1 MALVNHAKK
10 EINAKIIYFG
20 PVGCGKSAA
29 LNYIYSRIKPELRGE
44 LKSVP
49 AGGDNLLFFDFSPLD
64 APLQDGY
71 RVRLHIYTLTG
82 AVTNPATWKMTLKGA
97 DGIVIMI
104 DSSPDRLLMAQESV
118 SQLRDYLSS
127 YGVGLHDTPA
137 ILQVNESSNSTCVI
151 DYSELAFKLDL
162 PGIVVCRSC
171 ADSGKGVLDA
181 VTSLFKQVMER
192 VATVENRNDSIP
204 APATVAVSEGREFS
218 DYSGPADGTDL
229 TAEKSEPVDMVRIS
243 IPAPDA
249 TVEGTVVRIPLE
261 ISLGGSRRRLT
272 ISVSVDQE

>member
-204 APATVAVSEGREFS
+204 GPATVAVSEGLEFS